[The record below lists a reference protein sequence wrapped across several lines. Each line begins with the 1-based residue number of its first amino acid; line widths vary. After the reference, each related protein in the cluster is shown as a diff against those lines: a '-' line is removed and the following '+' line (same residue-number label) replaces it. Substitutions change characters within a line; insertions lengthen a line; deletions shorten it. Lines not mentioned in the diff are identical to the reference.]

1 MTYFLIY
8 YQVCLHLHHCV
19 LFINVTIQIFNII
32 YFITI
37 TFFWCKC
44 SWLWLQKQLSP
55 LDDSSFFDF
64 KSLTFQKF
72 VITGFHFEALS
83 FQNRSD
89 PNKKNNLNCQPSCEL
104 TGLEIKKARYLYTF
118 NMFRQQQSQR
128 GPWYL
133 DMSRPLLT
141 KQFDIIW
148 QEWRGKLF
156 CEGEEEAFV
165 L

>member
-1 MTYFLIY
+1 MTFFLIY

-19 LFINVTIQIFNII
+19 LFINVTMQIFNII
-32 YFITI
+32 YFFTNKNNYLPWM
-37 TFFWCKC
+37 T
-44 SWLWLQKQLSP
+44 LL
-55 LDDSSFFDF
+55 
-64 KSLTFQKF
+64 SLTSSHWPFKNLSLL
-72 VITGFHFEALS
+72 GFILRLWAS
-83 FQNRSD
+83 KIGQIQI
-89 PNKKNNLNCQPSCEL
+89 KKNNLNCQPSCEL

>member
-8 YQVCLHLHHCV
+8 YQVFRNSLSPSSSLCSFYKCNHANIQYNLLLH
-19 LFINVTIQIFNII
+19 
-32 YFITI
+32 Y
-37 TFFWCKC
+37 
-44 SWLWLQKQLSP
+44 QKQLSP

-104 TGLEIKKARYLYTF
+104 TGLEIKKAWYLYTF

>member
-8 YQVCLHLHHCV
+8 YQVFRNSLSPSSSLCSFYKFNHANIQYNLLLH
-19 LFINVTIQIFNII
+19 
-32 YFITI
+32 Y
-37 TFFWCKC
+37 
-44 SWLWLQKQLSP
+44 QKQLFP

-148 QEWRGKLF
+148 QERRGKLF

>member
-8 YQVCLHLHHCV
+8 YQVFRNSLSPSSSLCSFYKFNHANIQYNLLLHCV
-19 LFINVTIQIFNII
+19 NVLSFGYKNNYLPWMTLLSLTSSHWPFKNLSLLGFILRLWASKIGQIQI
-32 YFITI
+32 
-37 TFFWCKC
+37 
-44 SWLWLQKQLSP
+44 
-55 LDDSSFFDF
+55 
-64 KSLTFQKF
+64 
-72 VITGFHFEALS
+72 
-83 FQNRSD
+83 
-89 PNKKNNLNCQPSCEL
+89 KKNNLNCQPSCEL

-156 CEGEEEAFV
+156 CEGE
-165 L
+165 